1 MDQPGDIVKHL
12 LAVLVPGRT
21 PADVYERAGYVAAL
35 EKAKTTYGSLF
46 WRGAPRDAGWVLT
59 AQPASLFPEFRRLG
73 PKQMLSM

>member
-21 PADVYERAGYVAAL
+21 PADAYECAGYVAAL

-46 WRGAPRDAGWVLT
+46 
-59 AQPASLFPEFRRLG
+59 
-73 PKQMLSM
+73 